1 VVVVRGGETVTDS
14 RSVTAAVAES
24 AAAASVAPTQSRE
37 ERMQETRDFMH
48 NARNSNTTA
57 AYESGWRQFVEWATT
72 VENKQRKVE
81 ARVDVDHPMELDV
94 AQYCRYVITVKGNTM
109 SSVHGAIAAIAD
121 RLRFV
126 VSHEYNPC
134 AGKVLKQMI
143 AVLVPMATPAE
154 QKKEITF
161 EQMAQIARLA
171 RAVGTPTA
179 MRDACMIQLAYHTF
193 LRASEVA
200 RMDRGDITCTKETVW
215 GEMQRVLRVHVNR
228 LCKND
233 AEREG
238 HERLVLERNA
248 MVELCMVRQMQEYL
262 QGRPGTSVQPLFP
275 AESGERMSTST
286 PRHRL
291 RYWLEQIG
299 VEDAS
304 EYGFHS
310 LRAGGATEAAR
321 AGVHERDIK
330 AHGNWK
336 SDAVRVY
343 IRPSLEDR
351 LLASSALGQ

>member
-1 VVVVRGGETVTDS
+1 MAARLGQRRGRRDDGSPTASDDAAGTTTRPQTTTHGGGGRGGS
-14 RSVTAAVAES
+14 GSVRRTS
-24 AAAASVAPTQSRE
+24 ADARGAPAGDAGLHAQRTELEHDRRIREWVASVR
-37 ERMQETRDFMH
+37 
-48 NARNSNTTA
+48 
-57 AYESGWRQFVEWATT
+57 EWATT
-72 VENKQRKVE
+72 VENKQRTVE
-81 ARVDVDHPMELDV
+81 ARIDVDQPTELDV

-161 EQMAQIARLA
+161 EQMAQIARLT

-179 MRDACMIQLAYHTF
+179 MHDACMIQLAYHTF

-200 RMDRGDITCTKETVW
+200 RMDRGDLTCTKELVW

-233 AEREG
+233 AERKG

-248 MVELCMVRQMQEYL
+248 TVEL
-262 QGRPGTSVQPLFP
+262 
-275 AESGERMSTST
+275 
-286 PRHRL
+286 
-291 RYWLEQIG
+291 
-299 VEDAS
+299 
-304 EYGFHS
+304 
-310 LRAGGATEAAR
+310 
-321 AGVHERDIK
+321 
-330 AHGNWK
+330 
-336 SDAVRVY
+336 
-343 IRPSLEDR
+343 
-351 LLASSALGQ
+351 